1 MKKLPITCL
10 AAAGLM
16 GLAPAVM
23 ASQDNTQETRFYI
36 APMMSYSM
44 PDNSALDPDDELGG
58 QISVGKNFGD
68 FFALELYGF
77 FYDGMGLN
85 PSGATTGANADVSG
99 FGASALF
106 FPARDILPVYALV
119 GGGDGQYDF
128 SNTGNASLDNQD
140 SEYYEVG
147 AGYMFPLNDYGIKL
161 RAEYRYRST
170 NVAKDSGG
178 HLDFYDNIVSVGIQ
192 VPIGQPATAPA
203 PEPAPVPVGPKDS
216 DGDGV
221 IDSKDE
227 CPATPSGVEV
237 DATGC
242 PIEKAAPIVLRG
254 VHFKFDSDDLTTS
267 AQSRLNNVTAALQ
280 ASPDV
285 EFSIAGHTDS
295 IGSESYN
302 QKLSERRAHSVKSY
316 LVDHGVTTGRITS
329 VTGYGEARPVATNDT
344 AAGRALNRRVELNVT
359 DQ

>member
-1 MKKLPITCL
+1 MKKMPITCL

-16 GLAPAVM
+16 ALAPAAM
-23 ASQDNTQETRFYI
+23 ASQNDTQETRFYI
-36 APMMSYSM
+36 APMASYSM
-44 PDNSALDPDDELGG
+44 PDNSALDPDDQAGL
-58 QISVGKNFGD
+58 QINIGKNFND
-68 FFALELYGF
+68 FFALELYGS
-77 FYDGMGLN
+77 FYDGMDLTA
-85 PSGATTGANADVSG
+85 GAGNGSVDISS

-128 SNTGNASLDNQD
+128 SNTGNASLDSQD

-170 NVAKDSGG
+170 NVAKDNGG

-192 VPIGQPATAPA
+192 VPLSQPATAPA

-242 PIEKAAPIVLRG
+242 PIEKAAPIVLQG
-254 VHFKFDSDDLTTS
+254 VHFKFDSDDLTTD

-295 IGSESYN
+295 IGNESYN